1 MHYIFELFSSEI
13 FEIFEKYRFVILK
26 IAVLKNWCFFIKT
39 LFRPLLKV
47 QSCKSVEQ
55 APSDVYVQ
63 SCSVLI
69 GKKLHKTVHHKTV
82 CYKMVQETRVC
93 HSVRHETVRQIT
105 VQHHK
110 TVRASQWYVTKRY
123 SYINVNITKR
133 YVTENSNSKP

>member
-13 FEIFEKYRFVILK
+13 FEIFEKMSICNF
-26 IAVLKNWCFFIKT
+26 KNCSFKKLVFFIKT

-110 TVRASQWYVTKRY
+110 TVRATQWYVTKRY

-133 YVTENSNSKP
+133 YVTENSNSNP